1 MSFVG
6 DFFGSSQS
14 SQPHVTT
21 VNQSP
26 PQFPSELQPNVQ
38 LIQDE
43 ARRLYGDDSVQP
55 QFGDFDRVARFSPQ
69 TEAALQG
76 FEQMGQGSPL
86 DAPAQAQALST
97 IQGDYVNAG
106 NPHLGRVAE
115 SVANQVA
122 PQVASRFALA
132 GRGGSGAESSEFTRI
147 MGDALAPYAFNNY
160 EAERRNQLDAAG
172 QMPGVFQNLGLRNLG
187 ALQTAGLTRDQQAQ
201 NIINAETIPQFDFN
215 QLEPFRR
222 LGTLQNMVG
231 QGTVGPG
238 MTTTTQPVFENN
250 IASGLG
256 ALSTIASLGGPTG
269 FGIWGS

>member
-1 MSFVG
+1 MSFG

-14 SQPHVTT
+14 SQPLTT
-21 VNQSP
+21 TINQSP
-26 PQFPSELQPNVQ
+26 PQFPAELKQNVQ

-43 ARRLYGDDSVQP
+43 ARRLYGDDQIQP

-69 TEAALQG
+69 TENALTG
-76 FEQMGQGSPL
+76 FEQRSQGGPL
-86 DAPAQAQALST
+86 DAAGQAQALST

-106 NPHLGRVAE
+106 NPHLGRVSE
-115 SVANQVA
+115 SIANQVA
-122 PQVASRFALA
+122 PQVQSRFALA
-132 GRGGSGAESSEFTRI
+132 GRGGSGAENSEFTRI

-160 EAERRNQLDAAG
+160 EAERQNQLQAAN
-172 QMPGVFQNLGLRNLG
+172 QSPGVFQGLDYRNLG
-187 ALQTAGLTRDQQAQ
+187 ALQNVGATRDQQAQ
-201 NIINAETIPQFDFN
+201 NIINAETLPQFDFN

-231 QGTVGPG
+231 AGTVGPG
-238 MTTTTQPVFENN
+238 GSTTSQPVFENQ

-256 ALSTIASLGGPTG
+256 ALSTIASLGGPGG